1 MSRVPRFH
9 VAPSQ
14 PEKHLRTKRFRPL
27 TTALALCL
35 VALLSMATLSVSAR
49 RQNQSTDFEGTVAR
63 SFSESSSKS
72 AQAGTEFVS
81 GDILVRYRGGDAKA
95 KVKEMTATA
104 LRRNGR
110 EIALDVRRFEG
121 SHLVDGLRLARVPPE
136 DTLDA
141 IAALR
146 TDPDVLYAEPNY
158 IRRKAVLPNDAR
170 FGEVWALKNTGQQ
183 GNVGYPVNNQFVNG
197 TPGADI
203 DAELAWNTRTDSSS
217 VVVGIIDTGIDVLH
231 PDLAA
236 NIWINPGEIAGN
248 GIDDD
253 GNGKVDD
260 INGWD
265 FAHNDKTV
273 YDGGSSDPDDH
284 GTHVAGTIGAR
295 GNNGIG
301 VAGVNWN
308 VQLMSLKFLTGPD
321 GDGTDANAID
331 AFAYAKMMRD
341 RGINLRVLNCSW
353 GGGGN
358 NQALKNAIESVSQS
372 GILVVTSA
380 GNDGLGSDDHP
391 HYPASFDSANLIRV
405 SATDRIDDLAFFSN
419 FGTRLP
425 SVGAPGRGILS
436 TTPRNYTGA
445 TYTDPD
451 GSTYSFFSGTSMA
464 APQVS
469 GVAALILAQYPGISV
484 QRLRGALLYSGE
496 GIPSLADKVQSAR
509 RLNANLA
516 LINAGAAF
524 NDATPPAIGGLSIAA
539 QTGRRVTLQFT
550 TGDDGTAGNASLYDV
565 YFTSTSTG
573 VRFHVGSFIPTAS
586 GNPQSLSVL
595 IPYKQTLGTLALTVY
610 DKAGNNA
617 TAQLGVAVSAAA
629 AEPYTINLSAA
640 TPLTT
645 GGTPLTLVGDD
656 QYRFDYTL
664 PFNFPFYGKTVR
676 KVHVSTNGILY
687 FSPPQEQDSPGSDP
701 AETATDASTSRA
713 KLNLHAMI
721 AGMWDDLRTDRF
733 SGDVFVVTP
742 DANSIIFRWQGSTF
756 RDDTSPINFEIELRS
771 DGTIQTHYGTGNAN
785 VRPLVGI
792 SGGQADFYTA
802 GPEDSY
808 VVASHTST
816 SLINLT
822 NAQTI
827 TFSPQVIVQPPTLQ
841 LNQSSYSLTEGA
853 GSLALLVNR
862 SGDLSSAV
870 TVNYATSDA
879 AAFLQNCNVT
889 NGHATSRC
897 DYVSLVG
904 TLHFAAGENSKTLF
918 LPIVDDTYLEGAE
931 SLSVSLSTPTGG
943 AVIGANSSAVIT
955 ITDNGNDGIGL
966 SNPIDGTNFFVRQ
979 HYIDFLGREPDPA
992 SIGWN
997 NQINNCV
1004 PVQPSCDRL
1013 SVSQGI
1019 YSSPEFKDRGYFIYK
1034 FYSVAFGRKPTY
1046 DEFVLDRARV
1056 SGFQTEAELEQ
1067 SKLDFIADFMSRPEF
1082 AAYAG
1087 LTNDQY
1093 VLTLFNLAG
1102 VTQVTV
1108 GGGVLNLSQMQQ
1120 SMNTGKTRAQVL
1132 REMVESPEVS
1142 ARFLVESTIVM
1153 HYFGYLRRDPDAAYQ
1168 DWINIFNQTGD
1179 SRNVTNGFVNSQE
1192 YRARFSQ

>member
-9 VAPSQ
+9 VAHSQ
-14 PEKHLRTKRFRPL
+14 PEKPFRTKRFRPL
-27 TTALALCL
+27 STALALGL
-35 VALLSMATLSVSAR
+35 VALVSLATLSVSAR
-49 RQNQSTDFEGTVAR
+49 RQDQSTHFEGTVSR
-63 SFSESSSKS
+63 SFSESSAKS
-72 AQAGTEFVS
+72 AQAAMEFVP
-81 GDILVRYRGGDAKA
+81 GDVLVRYRGGDAKA
-95 KVKEMTATA
+95 RVKEITAPT

-110 EIALDVRRFEG
+110 EIPVDVRRFDG
-121 SHLVDGLRLARVPPE
+121 SSLVDGLRLARVPAE

-158 IRRKAVLPNDAR
+158 IRRKDALPNDAR

-183 GNVGYPVNNQFVNG
+183 GNVGYPVNNRFING

-203 DAELAWNTRTDSSS
+203 DAELAWNTTTGSSA
-217 VVVGIIDTGIDVLH
+217 VVVGIIDTGIDILH
-231 PDLAA
+231 PDLVD
-236 NIWINPGEIAGN
+236 NIWVNQGEIAGN

-253 GNGKVDD
+253 ANGKVDD

-265 FAHNDKTV
+265 FAGNDNTV

-284 GTHVAGTIGAR
+284 GTHVAGTIGAK

-308 VQLMSLKFLTGPD
+308 VKLMSLKFLIGPD
-321 GDGTDANAID
+321 GNGTDADAIA
-331 AFAYAKMMRD
+331 AFNYAKMMRD
-341 RGINLRVLNCSW
+341 RGVNLRVLNCSW

-358 NQALKNAIESVSQS
+358 NQALKNAIESVGQS
-372 GILVVTSA
+372 GILVVAAA
-380 GNDGLGSDDHP
+380 GNEGLSNDDYP
-391 HYPASFDSANLIRV
+391 HYPSSFDNSNLIRV
-405 SATDRIDDLAFFSN
+405 SATDRIDDLVYFSN

-425 SVGAPGRGILS
+425 GVGAPGRGILS
-436 TTPRNYTGA
+436 TTPRNYGSA
-445 TYTDPD
+445 TYTEAD

-464 APQVS
+464 TPQVS
-469 GVAALILAQYPGISV
+469 GVAALILAQYPGITV

-516 LINAGAAF
+516 LINAGQAL
-524 NDATPPAIGGLSIAA
+524 NDATPPAIGGLGVAA

-565 YFTSTSTG
+565 YFTSSSTG

-595 IPYKQTLGTLALTVY
+595 VPYKQTLGTLALTVY

-617 TAQLGVAVSAAA
+617 TAQVGVAVSAAA
-629 AEPYTINLSAA
+629 SEPYTVSLSAA

-645 GGTPLTLVGDD
+645 GGTPLALVGDD
-656 QYRFDYTL
+656 QYRFDYSL
-664 PFNFPFYGKTVR
+664 PFDFPFYGKTFR
-676 KVHVSTNGILY
+676 RVHVSTNGVLY
-687 FSPPQEQDSPGSDP
+687 FSPP
-701 AETATDASTSRA
+701 ETRSNGDADDVPSTNAS
-713 KLNLHAMI
+713 LNLHSINLQSMI
-721 AGMWDDLRTDRF
+721 AGMWDDIRTDRF
-733 SGDVFVVTP
+733 SGDVFVVIP
-742 DANSIIFRWQGSTF
+742 DANRIIFRWQGSTF

-792 SGGQADFYTA
+792 SGGQADSYTT
-802 GPEDSY
+802 GPEDSTI
-808 VVASHTST
+808 VASHTST
-816 SLINLT
+816 SLVNLT
-822 NAQTI
+822 NAQTV
-827 TFSPQVIVQPPTLQ
+827 TFSPQAIVQPPTLQ
-841 LNQSSYSLTEGA
+841 FSQNSYSLAEGA
-853 GSLALLVNR
+853 GSLAVLVNR
-862 SGDLSSAV
+862 SGDTSVPV
-870 TVNYATSDA
+870 TVNYATADA
-879 AAFLQNCNVT
+879 SNFLQNCNVV
-889 NGHATSRC
+889 NGAATSRC

-918 LPIVDDTYLEGAE
+918 LPVVDDTYLEGAE
-931 SLSVSLSTPTGG
+931 TLFLSLSTPSGG
-943 AVIGANSSAVIT
+943 AVIGANSSASIT
-955 ITDNGNDGIGL
+955 ITDNGNDGLGL

-1067 SKLDFIADFMSRPEF
+1067 SKLDFITDFMNRPEF
-1082 AAYAG
+1082 AVYSG

-1093 VLTLFNLAG
+1093 VLTLFNLTG
-1102 VTQVTV
+1102 VSQVTV
-1108 GGGVLNLSQMQQ
+1108 GTAVFNLSQMQQ
-1120 SMNTGKTRAQVL
+1120 SMTTGKTRARVL

-1142 ARFLVESTIVM
+1142 ARFQVESTIVM
-1153 HYFGYLRRDPDAAYQ
+1153 HYFGYLRR
-1168 DWINIFNQTGD
+1168 
-1179 SRNVTNGFVNSQE
+1179 
-1192 YRARFSQ
+1192 